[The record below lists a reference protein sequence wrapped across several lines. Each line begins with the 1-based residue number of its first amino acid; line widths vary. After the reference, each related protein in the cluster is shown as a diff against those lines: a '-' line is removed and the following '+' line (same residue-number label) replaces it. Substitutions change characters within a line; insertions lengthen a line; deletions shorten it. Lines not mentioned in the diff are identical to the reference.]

1 MRIIAGSRR
10 GRKLIAPD
18 GDRVRPT
25 EDRVKEA
32 LFSILQDRVEGAA
45 FLDLFAGSGQVG
57 LEALSRG
64 AARAVFVDDAPDS
77 LRLVRDNL
85 RLTGFEG
92 SASVVRADACDFLR
106 STGERFHIVFL
117 DPPYR
122 LGLLQR
128 ALPLAA
134 ERTAPDGV
142 IFCEHPR
149 EEELPETA
157 GAFRKARVY
166 RYGKI
171 SLTCY
176 RAA

>member
-64 AARAVFVDDAPDS
+64 AARAVFVDDSPDS

-117 DPPYR
+117 E
-122 LGLLQR
+122 R